1 MLLAVAL
8 TCLENFDL
16 QRIHSYGRQMHL
28 IVIAIALVLSGCQT
42 TQGTTEA
49 IEIDASESV
58 FIFRGLMTKGT
69 LKVIQKK
76 VASSHSEVVK
86 WNDSTRFG
94 LAIYHSV
101 VGSNSYFDE
110 KLSLQNVIDSKSL
123 SIPNDATILDR
134 DNFENAVA
142 NVDYGAIK
150 MSGANCIIYSMVF
163 GNISFVASSH
173 PLGTDVSFG
182 YFCQLTPITH
192 ADAQRFLSSFSFKGW
207 DQYPERTA
215 PYL

>member
-1 MLLAVAL
+1 M
-8 TCLENFDL
+8 
-16 QRIHSYGRQMHL
+16 QQIHSCGRQMCF
-28 IVIAIALVLSGCQT
+28 IVIAVVLMLSGCQT
-42 TQGTTEA
+42 TQGATEVV
-49 IEIDASESV
+49 EIDASESI

-69 LKVIQKK
+69 LKVIRKK
-76 VASSHSEVVK
+76 NASGHSEYVK
-86 WNDSTRFG
+86 WNASTVFG

-101 VGSNSYFDE
+101 VGSNSYIDE
-110 KLSLQNVIDSKSL
+110 KLSLQEILETNSL
-123 SIPNDATILDR
+123 SIPNDSKILEQDT
-134 DNFENAVA
+134 FENAVA
-142 NVDYGAIK
+142 NVDYGAVKI
-150 MSGANCIIYSMVF
+150 SGANCIIYSMVF

-173 PLGTDVSFG
+173 PLGTDVSIG